1 MFFYVVSLI
10 FFQEPWYSSVLG
22 IYFLNYLACL
32 ITNNL
37 VCAVASKGGVIFR
50 RTLMF
55 SVYFPV
61 LAGYVH
67 QYNSLNSQPDVMKS
81 LYSPL
86 QPSSSLEGLRYSIK
100 NFKSQH
106 TKFCSVMGRE
116 KEIHANN
123 IIMH

>member
-1 MFFYVVSLI
+1 M
-10 FFQEPWYSSVLG
+10 
-22 IYFLNYLACL
+22 
-32 ITNNL
+32 
-37 VCAVASKGGVIFR
+37 ASKGGVIFL

-106 TKFCSVMGRE
+106 TKFCSLMGRE
-116 KEIHANN
+116 KMLTTLSCINKYASPDYLFPLGK
-123 IIMH
+123 IFLMI